1 MKTQIKRSIIVSIYY
16 VIQLYMED
24 AIDFVKYHTK
34 KWYNQIKYRK
44 LNKIENALQTA
55 LRNKRDIQADIIKR
69 ILFLVRKAT
78 KKGNSK
84 YIPLSNKSKAEIRY
98 IIESEFKEEMEREK
112 IYLDQELK
120 IKLK

>member
-1 MKTQIKRSIIVSIYY
+1 MKSKIKTSLLFSPFILLKY
-16 VIQLYMED
+16 YMED
-24 AIDFVKYHTK
+24 AIDFVKYHFT

-78 KKGNSK
+78 KKGHSK

-120 IKLK
+120 IKVK

>member
-1 MKTQIKRSIIVSIYY
+1 MKTQIKRSIIVSMFYL
-16 VIQLYMED
+16 IQLYMED
-24 AIDFVKYHTK
+24 AIDFVKYHLK
-34 KWYNQIKYRK
+34 KWYNQFKYRK

-120 IKLK
+120 IKVK

>member
-1 MKTQIKRSIIVSIYY
+1 MKTLIKTSLLFSPFIILKY
-16 VIQLYMED
+16 YMED
-24 AIDFVKYHTK
+24 AIDFLKYNIK

>member
-1 MKTQIKRSIIVSIYY
+1 MKIQIIPRIIYI
-16 VIQLYMED
+16 IITKLYIED
-24 AIDFVKYHTK
+24 AIDFIKYHLK
-34 KWYNQIKYRK
+34 KWSYQIKYRK
-44 LNKIENALQTA
+44 LNKIESELEIALK
-55 LRNKRDIQADIIKR
+55 NKRTIQADIIKR

-98 IIESEFKEEMEREK
+98 LVESEFKEEMEREK
-112 IYLDQELK
+112 IILDQNLK

>member
-1 MKTQIKRSIIVSIYY
+1 MKTEIKRSIIVSMYY
-16 VIQLYMED
+16 LIQLYMED
-24 AIDFVKYHTK
+24 AIDFVKYHLK

-78 KKGNSK
+78 KTGHSK

-98 IIESEFKEEMEREK
+98 IIESEFKEEMQREK

-120 IKLK
+120 IKVK

>member
-1 MKTQIKRSIIVSIYY
+1 MKTQIKRSIIVSMFYL
-16 VIQLYMED
+16 IQLYMED
-24 AIDFVKYHTK
+24 AIDFVKYHLK

-78 KKGNSK
+78 KKGHSK

-98 IIESEFKEEMEREK
+98 IIESEFKEEMERER
-112 IYLDQELK
+112 IYLDHELK

>member
-1 MKTQIKRSIIVSIYY
+1 
-16 VIQLYMED
+16 MED
-24 AIDFVKYHTK
+24 AIDFLKYNIK

>member
-1 MKTQIKRSIIVSIYY
+1 MKTQIKKSNIVSMYY
-16 VIQLYMED
+16 LIQLYMED
-24 AIDFVKYHTK
+24 AIDFVKYHLK

-78 KKGNSK
+78 QKGHSK

-112 IYLDQELK
+112 IHLDEELK